1 MGMASTRVLK
11 RGQRANRY
19 AAPNSFFHPF
29 VSMPRYLPIRLRR
42 RPTVPVL
49 VAATFVLVGACSDK
63 TSTTEVESA
72 VLSISPVVATD
83 SQVTAVGTTLPI
95 ALAVLVVDQNNQ
107 PVASASVTWAIL
119 TGAGSLGTTS
129 SVTDATGAASTT
141 WTLGTISG
149 EQRVTATLSSGKA
162 DTLVAFATP
171 GAVHAL
177 AITSDPFVQVVA
189 GAPSGPLQVRA
200 FDQYGNGVSGA
211 AVTWS
216 SSAGTLNSA
225 MSTTGANGVADNT
238 LTTSTVPQDHTVRA
252 TIGAF
257 TSTIVVRGQ

>member
-1 MGMASTRVLK
+1 M
-11 RGQRANRY
+11 
-19 AAPNSFFHPF
+19 
-29 VSMPRYLPIRLRR
+29 
-42 RPTVPVL
+42 
-49 VAATFVLVGACSDK
+49 
-63 TSTTEVESA
+63 
-72 VLSISPVVATD
+72 LSISPVAATD
-83 SQVTAVGTTLPI
+83 SQVTTVGTTLPTS
-95 ALAVLVVDQNNQ
+95 LAVRVVDQNSQ

-119 TGAGSLGTTS
+119 TGAGTLGTTS
-129 SVTDATGAASTT
+129 SVTDAAGAATTT

-162 DTLVAFATP
+162 DTLVAFAAA
-171 GAVHAL
+171 GAVNAV

-189 GAPSGPLQVRA
+189 GASSGPLQVRA

-211 AVTWS
+211 VVSWS

-225 MSTTGANGVADNT
+225 MSTTEANGVADNV
-238 LTTSTVPQDHTVRA
+238 LITSTMPQDHTVRA